1 MYVNDDR
8 AEAFVKNVIEICCV
22 NSSFS
27 LDQYLRNAK
36 SMQIPIAII
45 ATSPNTRIIIFNCTL
60 FLDICFSIIFL
71 KEL

>member
-8 AEAFVKNVIEICCV
+8 IEAFVKNAIEIECA
-22 NSSFS
+22 NTSFS

-36 SMQIPIAII
+36 SMQIPTAII
-45 ATSPNTRIIIFNCTL
+45 ATSPSTRIIIFKCTL
-60 FLDICFSIIFL
+60 FFDICFSIIFL